1 MGFLKQ
7 DTPQIDFE
15 EWSKGTRAE
24 KIIPM
29 ARHWA
34 EVGFGTPMALHLF
47 YVVKIGLYILAAW
60 LLALTTKGLGGINSF
75 TNVAHWYAEPIVFEK
90 VVLYTMLFEV
100 VGLGCGFGPLNNRFF
115 PPLGSILYWLRP
127 GTIRL
132 PPWPGRIPFTKGD
145 NRTPFDALLYGALL
159 VLLVIAIFSDGTGPL
174 PALGTTV
181 GVLPSWQIWAVLGV
195 LGALGL
201 RDKVIF
207 LAARGEVYASFTI
220 AFLFAG
226 YGVDMILGAKL
237 VCLVIWLGAATS
249 KLNKHFPFV
258 ISTMMSN
265 NPVFRPRFI
274 KRAFFEHFPDDLRP
288 GRPSR
293 WLAHF
298 STAIEGL
305 VPLVL
310 FFSHGGWPTAI
321 AAFVMLCF
329 HFGILSSIPMG
340 VPLEWNVFMMF
351 SVLALFVG
359 HAAVGLGD
367 LTTPLPILLFA
378 VVAGTVVTG
387 NLLPRKVSFLPGMRY
402 YAGNWDTTLW
412 CLKPS
417 AEAKIANGVVAIAS
431 MPAAQLEKFYGSKEA
446 AQIPMYMGYAF
457 RAFNTHGRALFTLAH
472 RAMVDQN
479 EDDYV
484 LTDGERICS
493 TAIGWNFGD
502 GHFSNEQLVAA
513 LHKRCHFEPGEVRV
527 VMLDAQPIQRQT
539 QQYRLVD
546 AATGEFERGYVRVVD
561 MVTRQPWA
569 DDVPV
574 HVQSSSWGHL
584 PLAGDTPA

>member
-7 DTPQIDFE
+7 ETPQINFE

-34 EVGFGTPMALHLF
+34 EVGFGTPVALHLF

-60 LLALTTKGLGGINSF
+60 LLALTTHGINGF
-75 TNVAHWYAEPIVFEK
+75 TNVARWYAEPIVFEK

-115 PPLGSILYWLRP
+115 PPMGSILYWLRP

-132 PPWPGRIPFTKGD
+132 PPWPGRIPLTRGD
-145 NRTPFDALLYGALL
+145 QRTPVDALLYGALL
-159 VLLVIAIFSDGTGPL
+159 VLLVIAIFSDGTGPV

-181 GVLPSWQIWAVLGV
+181 GVLPSWQIWSVLSVLAV
-195 LGALGL
+195 LGL

-207 LAARGEVYASFTI
+207 LAARGEVYASFTV

-274 KRAFFEHFPDDLRP
+274 KRKFFEHFPDDLRP
-288 GRPSR
+288 GRRSR

-329 HFGILSSIPMG
+329 HLGILSAIPMG

-359 HAAVGLGD
+359 HPSVGLGD
-367 LTTPLPILLFA
+367 LTTPLPILLFGL
-378 VVAGTVVTG
+378 VAGTVVLG
-387 NLLPRKVSFLPGMRY
+387 NLFPRKVSFLPGMRY

-412 CLKPS
+412 CIKPS
-417 AEAKIANGVVAIAS
+417 AEEKIANNVVAISS

-472 RAMVDQN
+472 RAMAGQN

-513 LHKRCHFEPGEVRV
+513 LQKRCHFEPGEVRV

-546 AATGEFERGYVRVVD
+546 AATGEFERGYVRVPD

-574 HVQSSSWGHL
+574 HGVST
-584 PLAGDTPA
+584 ATPA

>member
-7 DTPQIDFE
+7 DAPVVDYQ
-15 EWSKGTRAE
+15 EWSKGTRAQ
-24 KIIPM
+24 KIVPM

-34 EVGFGTPMALHLF
+34 EVGFGTPVVLHLF
-47 YVVKIGLYILAAW
+47 YVVKILLYVLAAW
-60 LLALTTKGLGGINSF
+60 LFALATKGIDGF
-75 TNVAHWYAEPIVFEK
+75 TNVAQWYAEPIVFEK

-100 VGLGCGFGPLNNRFF
+100 IGLGCGFGPLNNRFF
-115 PPLGSILYWLRP
+115 PPMGSILYWLRP
-127 GTIRL
+127 NTIRL
-132 PPWPGRIPFTKGD
+132 PPWPTRVPLTKGTT
-145 NRTPFDALLYGALL
+145 RTPFDAVLYGAL
-159 VLLVIAIFSDGTGPL
+159 VVVLVIALFSDGTGPV

-181 GVLPSWQIWAVLGV
+181 GVLPMWQIWAVLGLLAV
-195 LGALGL
+195 LGL

-207 LAARGEVYASFTI
+207 LAARGEVYASFTV

-226 YGVDMILGAKL
+226 YGVDMIIGAKL

-265 NPVFRPRFI
+265 NPVFRPRWI
-274 KRAFFEHFPDDLRP
+274 KRQFFEHFPDDLRP
-288 GRPSR
+288 GRLSR

-310 FFSHGGWPTAI
+310 FFTHGGWPTAI

-359 HAAVGLGD
+359 HAGVGLGD
-367 LTTPLPILLFA
+367 MTTPLPVLLFV
-378 VVAGTVVTG
+378 VVAGTVVIG
-387 NLLPRKVSFLPGMRY
+387 NLFPRKVSFLPGMRY
-402 YAGNWDTTLW
+402 YAGNWDTGLW
-412 CLKPS
+412 CVKPS
-417 AEAKIANGVVAIAS
+417 AAAKIEKHVVSIAS
-431 MPAAQLEKFYGSKEA
+431 MPQAQMERYYGSPET
-446 AQIPMYMGYAF
+446 AQMYLYMGYAF
-457 RAFNTHGRALFTLAH
+457 RAFNTHGRAMFTLAH
-472 RAMVDQN
+472 RAMVGQN

-484 LTDGERICS
+484 LTDGERVCS

-502 GHFSNEQLVAA
+502 GHMHNEQLIEA
-513 LHKRCHFEPGEVRV
+513 LQERCHFEPGEIRILL
-527 VMLDAQPIQRQT
+527 LDAQPIHKQRQE
-539 QQYRLVD
+539 YRLVD
-546 AATGEFERGYVRVVD
+546 AATGEFERGYVKVAD
-561 MVTRQPWA
+561 MVTRQPW
-569 DDVPV
+569 DDTVPV
-574 HVQSSSWGHL
+574 HVTWEKNS
-584 PLAGDTPA
+584 ADAT

>member
-1 MGFLKQ
+1 M
-7 DTPQIDFE
+7 
-15 EWSKGTRAE
+15 
-24 KIIPM
+24 
-29 ARHWA
+29 
-34 EVGFGTPMALHLF
+34 
-47 YVVKIGLYILAAW
+47 
-60 LLALTTKGLGGINSF
+60 
-75 TNVAHWYAEPIVFEK
+75 FEK

-132 PPWPGRIPFTKGD
+132 PPWPGRVPFTKGD
-145 NRTPFDALLYGALL
+145 NRTPVDALLYGALL
-159 VLLVIAIFSDGTGPL
+159 VLLVVAIFSDGTGPV
-174 PALGTTV
+174 PALRTTV
-181 GVLPSWQIWAVLGV
+181 GVLPAWEIWAVLGV
-195 LGALGL
+195 LAVLGL

-207 LAARGEVYASFTI
+207 LAARGEVYASFTV

-226 YGVDMILGAKL
+226 YGVDMIIGAKL

-274 KRAFFEHFPDDLRP
+274 KRRFFEHFPDDLRP
-288 GRPSR
+288 GRRSR

-359 HAAVGLGD
+359 HASIGLSD
-367 LTTPLPILLFA
+367 LTTPLPILLFL

-412 CLKPS
+412 CIKPS
-417 AEAKIANGVVAIAS
+417 AEAKIAKGVVAIAS

-446 AQIPMYMGYAF
+446 AQIPMY
-457 RAFNTHGRALFTLAH
+457 HGICVPRLQHSRPGAVHLGAP
-472 RAMVDQN
+472 R
-479 EDDYV
+479 
-484 LTDGERICS
+484 DGR
-493 TAIGWNFGD
+493 
-502 GHFSNEQLVAA
+502 
-513 LHKRCHFEPGEVRV
+513 P
-527 VMLDAQPIQRQT
+527 
-539 QQYRLVD
+539 
-546 AATGEFERGYVRVVD
+546 ERGRLRPD
-561 MVTRQPWA
+561 RR
-569 DDVPV
+569 
-574 HVQSSSWGHL
+574 
-584 PLAGDTPA
+584 

>member
-1 MGFLKQ
+1 MGFLKP
-7 DTPQIDFE
+7 DMPVVDFA
-15 EWSKGTRAE
+15 EWVKGTRSE
-24 KIIPM
+24 KIRPM
-29 ARHWA
+29 AEHWA
-34 EVGFGTPMALHLF
+34 EVGFGTPVVMHLF
-47 YVVKIGLYILAAW
+47 YVVKILLYILAAW
-60 LLALTTKGLGGINSF
+60 LIALTTEGIDGF
-75 TNVAHWYAEPIVFEK
+75 TNVASWYAEPIVFEK

-100 VGLGCGFGPLNNRFF
+100 IGLGCGFGPLNNRFF
-115 PPLGSILYWLRP
+115 PPMGSVLYWLRP
-127 GTIRL
+127 NTIRL
-132 PPWPGRIPFTKGD
+132 PPWPSRVPLTKGTT
-145 NRTPFDALLYGALL
+145 RMPVDAALYGAMLVMLL
-159 VLLVIAIFSDGTGPL
+159 VALFSDGTGPI

-181 GVLPSWQIWAVLGV
+181 GVLPMWQIWTVLG
-195 LGALGL
+195 LLALLGL

-207 LAARGEVYASFTI
+207 LAARGEVYASFTV

-226 YGVDMILGAKL
+226 YGVDMIIAAKL

-274 KRAFFEHFPDDLRP
+274 KRKFFEHFPDDLRP
-288 GRPSR
+288 GRMSR

-351 SVLALFVG
+351 CVLALFVG
-359 HAAVGLGD
+359 HAPVGLTD
-367 LTTPLPILLFA
+367 MTTPLPVLLFL
-378 VVAGTVVTG
+378 VVAGTVVVG
-387 NLLPRKVSFLPGMRY
+387 NLFPRKVSFLPGMRY

-412 CLKPS
+412 CVKPS
-417 AEAKIANGVVAIAS
+417 ATEKIEKDVVSIAS
-431 MPAAQLEKFYGSKEA
+431 MPQTQMERYYGSPET
-446 AQIPMYMGYAF
+446 AQMYLYMGYAF
-457 RAFNTHGRALFTLAH
+457 RAFNTHGRAMFTLAH
-472 RAMVDQN
+472 RAMAGQN

-502 GHFSNEQLVAA
+502 GHMHNEQLIAA
-513 LHKRCHFEPGEVRV
+513 MQERCHFEPGEVRILI
-527 VMLDAQPIQRQT
+527 LDAQPIHKQRQE
-539 QQYRLVD
+539 YRLVD
-546 AATGEFERGYVRVVD
+546 PATGEFERGYVNVAD
-561 MVTRQPWA
+561 MVTRQPW
-569 DDVPV
+569 DDTVPV
-574 HVQSSSWGHL
+574 HVTWEKDS
-584 PLAGDTPA
+584 ADAT